1 MPVFVFADAQFF
13 HRVTKFVH
21 YYHCIII
28 IIQIPEGH
36 AFSKRKL
43 ETNARVSL
51 DSGEIFRRAE
61 GSRARS
67 G

>member
-1 MPVFVFADAQFF
+1 VDVKSWFNKLRRKKKRGLVGRPMPVFVFADAQFF

-36 AFSKRKL
+36 AFSKRK
-43 ETNARVSL
+43 
-51 DSGEIFRRAE
+51 
-61 GSRARS
+61 
-67 G
+67 